1 MPEWII
7 DYDCYDGVWSKKRK
21 KKSNCDMVPSDET
34 YHHEALN
41 LVLVLVKLL
50 IQGSGYRYK

>member
-1 MPEWII
+1 MIVMMG
-7 DYDCYDGVWSKKRK
+7 YGVRREK